1 MRVLEHVMI
10 AINFDWT
17 DVKYQTRRLL
27 DAQWVR
33 FAGAAFVALAMMSI
47 EYEEVI
53 APGLSRVSGAWASA
67 TLDIGRKLASSL
79 AL

>member
-1 MRVLEHVMI
+1 MGVLEHVMI
-10 AINFDWT
+10 AIKFDWT
-17 DVKYQTRRLL
+17 DVKFQMRRVL

-33 FAGAAFVALAMMSI
+33 LAGAAFVALAMMSI

-53 APGLSRVSGAWASA
+53 APSLSRATDAWSAA
-67 TLDIGRKLASSL
+67 TLDIGRKLASSF

>member
-1 MRVLEHVMI
+1 MGVLEHVMI
-10 AINFDWT
+10 AIKVDWT
-17 DVKYQTRRLL
+17 DVRHHIRRLL

-33 FAGAAFVALAMMSI
+33 LAGAAFVALAMVSI

-53 APGLSRVSGAWASA
+53 APGLSRVSGAWSTA
-67 TLDIGRKLASSL
+67 TIDIGRRLAASL